1 MPNLPE
7 TSGCVRVKC
16 QGIKSIGNP
25 KLKHKIVQ
33 VSVNYCKIKQ
43 IAATHH
49 ARPNSGLS
57 TSLIRIFSHV
67 LFVHES
73 AGIQWYP
80 VSGGTLF

>member
-1 MPNLPE
+1 
-7 TSGCVRVKC
+7 
-16 QGIKSIGNP
+16 
-25 KLKHKIVQ
+25 VQ